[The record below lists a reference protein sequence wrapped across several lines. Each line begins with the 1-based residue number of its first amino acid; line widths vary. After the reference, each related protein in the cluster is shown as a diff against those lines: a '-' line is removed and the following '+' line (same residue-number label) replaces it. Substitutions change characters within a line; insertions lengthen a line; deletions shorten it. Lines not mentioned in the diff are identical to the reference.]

1 MRWGELA
8 ALRRC
13 DVDLEAGTIRVVRQ
27 LTELSG
33 GQLVPGPPKSDAGK
47 RVIVVPAAIMP
58 LVRQHMNWLVKADD
72 EALMFTSPEGLPLRR
87 NFRQRA
93 WLPALRAAGLPVIHF
108 HDLRHTGNQF
118 AADTGATLRE
128 LMDRMGH
135 ATARAAMI
143 YLHGGDER
151 QQAIADALSELAKGS
166 RERRSPRRS
175 GTQRAR
181 KRRNAS

>member
-13 DVDLEAGTIRVVRQ
+13 DVDLEAGTVRVVRQ

-33 GQLVPGPPKSDAGK
+33 GQFAPGPPKSDAGK
-47 RVIVVPAAIMP
+47 RVIVLPAAIMP
-58 LVRQHMNWLVKADD
+58 VIRQHMSWLVKPDD
-72 EALMFTSPEGLPLRR
+72 EALLFTSPEGRPLRR
-87 NFRQRA
+87 NFRQRV

-108 HDLRHTGNQF
+108 HDLRHTGNTL
-118 AADTGATLRE
+118 AASAGAGLRE

-135 ATARAAMI
+135 STARAAMV
-143 YLHGGDER
+143 YLHGTNER
-151 QQAIADALSELAKGS
+151 QQAIADALSQLTKDGLK
-166 RERRSPRRS
+166 RRPGGRS